1 MAVRC
6 PHKDC
11 NTKMYIQE
19 NLLENPQTK
28 IKCPSCKRIFK
39 PFETLSKMC
48 QSEILTK
55 KERESKTLTNNEET
69 GIYGSNKSS
78 DNSEVVG
85 WLVVHDENAKSQ
97 TYDLHLGRQL
107 VGRVSQEFPSDIMIE
122 TTDQHMHREHF
133 YIVIKKNGRGQ
144 YSYLLETHPRSF
156 KGNGTFIDTKRLSEF
171 ERQLK
176 RLSLGELIYMEDGA
190 LIQAGNTKMFL
201 KTKAAVLNKQ
211 DATRIVTQ
219 QKYTKT
225 ILL

>member
-11 NTKMYIQE
+11 NTKMYIQD
-19 NLLENPQTK
+19 NLLENPLTN
-28 IKCPSCKRIFK
+28 IKCPSCKRMFK
-39 PFETLSKMC
+39 PFETLSKV
-48 QSEILTK
+48 QQQGILAK
-55 KERESKTLTNNEET
+55 REQENKTPADNEET
-69 GIYGSNKSS
+69 EIYGSKKSS

-107 VGRVSQEFPSDIMIE
+107 VGRVSQQFPSDIMIE
-122 TTDQHMHREHF
+122 TTDQYMHREHF
-133 YIVIKKNGRGQ
+133 YIIVEKNDHGQ
-144 YSYLLETHPRSF
+144 CSYLVETHSRSS

-176 RLSLGELIYMEDGA
+176 RLSLGEQIYMEDGA
-190 LIQAGNTKMFL
+190 LIQAGKTKIFL
-201 KTKAAVLNKQ
+201 KTKAAVSNKQ

-225 ILL
+225 IIL